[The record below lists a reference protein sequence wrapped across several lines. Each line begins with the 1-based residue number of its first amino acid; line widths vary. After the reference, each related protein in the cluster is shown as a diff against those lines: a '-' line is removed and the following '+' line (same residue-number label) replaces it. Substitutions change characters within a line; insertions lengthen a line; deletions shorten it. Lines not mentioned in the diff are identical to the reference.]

1 MQIQYNMIQKGHEK
15 TQLCMYHKSGLKK
28 KNSNPNQNKNRVF
41 LSSKA
46 SYLSTLATQKPYA
59 RAT

>member
-1 MQIQYNMIQKGHEK
+1 MQIQKGHEK
-15 TQLCMYHKSGLKK
+15 KHNSARIIKAAFKK